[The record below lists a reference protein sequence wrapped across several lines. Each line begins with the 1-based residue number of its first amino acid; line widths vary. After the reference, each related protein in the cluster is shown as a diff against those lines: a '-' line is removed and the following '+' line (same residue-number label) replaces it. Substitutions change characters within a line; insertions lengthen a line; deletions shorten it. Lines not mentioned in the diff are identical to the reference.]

1 MWMWGPYQKRGRAYL
16 PAKFEAR
23 LCMNVSCPNTAM
35 FISGTV
41 WVANAICLEQ
51 RQLPKL
57 GNVQPCL
64 DQFYSFLNS
73 WSPGQTTR
81 TPPEYPGRPLGRVIR
96 VFKGSEPLLECPFYR
111 YILKAKGT
119 PCTRGR
125 STRWTT
131 WAWSWSSTTS
141 VTTPDTRGSGGKS
154 WGTFSRHEEGFY
166 VFICV
171 FVLLDFYP
179 DNTRVQRLL
188 TLSLCS
194 LGFSFKTPS
203 WSWHLVL
210 CWCLS
215 PGLVRSLSLLHS
227 RWKDMG
233 YWK

>member
-1 MWMWGPYQKRGRAYL
+1 
-16 PAKFEAR
+16 
-23 LCMNVSCPNTAM
+23 MNVSCPNTAM

-41 WVANAICLEQ
+41 WVANASCLEQ

-73 WSPGQTTR
+73 WSLASQLKHHQKTQG
-81 TPPEYPGRPLGRVIR
+81 GHCDGLLGCLGVP
-96 VFKGSEPLLECPFYR
+96 KPLLECPNYR

-171 FVLLDFYP
+171 LYSTFRFLTWQYKSSKTTDFIPLLSGFFLQVSFVELA
-179 DNTRVQRLL
+179 
-188 TLSLCS
+188 
-194 LGFSFKTPS
+194 LGFCVSAWVQDS
-203 WSWHLVL
+203 SGAWH
-210 CWCLS
+210 S
-215 PGLVRSLSLLHS
+215 YRHS
-227 RWKDMG
+227 
-233 YWK
+233 